1 MPRAMSN
8 PLSPPASRASGAE
21 TARSDPALEDAI
33 ERLLR
38 HAGPHL
44 VVGAPLGLGKPH
56 RVLNA
61 LYARIAADPSRR
73 LTILSALSLARPRAK
88 AGLERRF
95 LGPFVERH
103 FGAAFEDPAWFLA
116 QQRDAL
122 PPNIEVEEFY
132 LPSGALLGSRQAQQH
147 YASLNY
153 THAARGIAARGCNAI
168 VQSVARGP
176 GGRLSLSCN
185 PDLTFDLVDAL
196 AARGLPRPLML
207 AEVHPELPYVER
219 GASVDPGFFDI
230 VLTPARLPPLFA
242 VPRQPVSLAEFAIGL
257 YASTLVKDGG
267 TLQIGIGA
275 LSDALT
281 HALVLR
287 HTRNAD
293 YRRIVNALWPEAATS
308 ALVRETGGLTPFEHG
323 LFGCSEMVMDGFRV
337 LAEAG
342 VLKRAVVPD
351 AAAQARL
358 DAGTATPADL
368 ALREAEGELLHGGF
382 FLGSHELYGWLRQI
396 GGADSPFRL
405 RMTRIS
411 EINQL
416 GTEDAPLRAAQRR
429 HARFINTTM
438 MQTVLGA
445 AVSDALEDGRVVS
458 GVGGQYNFVAMGH
471 ALPDARSIL
480 LFRAVRESGAMVS
493 SSLLWHY
500 GHATIPRHLR
510 DLAISEYGIADLR
523 DRGDADCIRAMLA
536 IGDAR
541 FMPALAGKAV
551 AAGKL
556 DRADAGTWARNT
568 PEAIDAALAPF
579 RREGLLP
586 EYPMG
591 SDFTP
596 TEQDLVRALGR
607 LKRDTATRVGKAGA
621 LWKALWLDEA
631 RATPREAAA
640 LARMGYDGREGWREA
655 LERRLLRSALRA
667 TAHTLSAGPS
677 LPPPHSPR

>member
-1 MPRAMSN
+1 MSD
-8 PLSPPASRASGAE
+8 PLLHRASRVSPAGAP
-21 TARSDPALEDAI
+21 TPDAALDGAI
-33 ERLLR
+33 ERMLT
-38 HAGPHL
+38 HAGHRL

-61 LYARIAADPSRR
+61 LCSRIATDASRH
-73 LTILSALSLARPRAK
+73 LTILSALSLSRPRARS
-88 AGLERRF
+88 GLERRF
-95 LGPFVERH
+95 LDPFVDRH
-103 FGAAFEDPAWFLA
+103 FGADFEDPAWFLA

-122 PPNIEVEEFY
+122 PPNIEVQEFY

-153 THAARGIAARGCNAI
+153 THAARGIAARGCNII
-168 VQSVARGP
+168 VQAVARGP
-176 GGRLSLSCN
+176 DGRLSLSCN
-185 PDLTFDLVDAL
+185 PDLTFDLIDAL
-196 AARGLPRPLML
+196 AARDLPRPLMV
-207 AEVHPELPYVER
+207 AEVHPDLPYIER
-219 GASVDPGFFDI
+219 GASVDAGFFDI
-230 VLTPARLPPLFA
+230 VLEPAPLPPLFA

-257 YASTLVKDGG
+257 YASTLVKDSG

-293 YRRIVNALWPEAATS
+293 YRRIVDALWPEAAT
-308 ALVRETGGLTPFEHG
+308 ARLVGETGGLDPFERG

-351 AAAQARL
+351 AAAQGRL

-368 ALREAEGELLHGGF
+368 ALREAQGETLHGGF
-382 FLGSHELYGWLRQI
+382 FLGSRELYRWLQRI
-396 GGADSPFRL
+396 GSADSPFRL

-416 GTEDAPLRAAQRR
+416 GTDDAPLRTVQRR

-445 AVSDALEDGRVVS
+445 AVSDGLADGRVVS

-471 ALPDARSIL
+471 ALPDARSVL
-480 LFRAVRESGAMVS
+480 LFRAVRESGADVS

-500 GHATIPRHLR
+500 GHTTIPRHLR
-510 DLAISEYGIADLR
+510 DIAISEYGIADLR
-523 DRGDADCIRAMLA
+523 DQGDADCIRAMLA
-536 IGDAR
+536 IGDGR
-541 FMPALAGKAV
+541 FMPALAAKAV

-556 DRADAGTWARNT
+556 DRADPTTWARNT
-568 PEAIDAALAPF
+568 PEAIEATLAPF

-586 EYPMG
+586 EYPIG
-591 SDFTP
+591 SDFT
-596 TEQDLVRALGR
+596 TVEQDLVRALGR
-607 LKRDTATRVGKAGA
+607 LKRDTATRSGKARA
-621 LWKALWLDEA
+621 LWGALWLDESTADA
-631 RATPREAAA
+631 REDAAI
-640 LARMGYDGREGWREA
+640 ARMDYDGREAWREA
-655 LERRLLRSALRA
+655 LERKLLRAALRA
-667 TAHTLSAGPS
+667 TRPS
-677 LPPPHSPR
+677 

>member
-1 MPRAMSN
+1 MSA
-8 PLSPPASRASGAE
+8 PLLHRASRASPAGSP
-21 TARSDPALEDAI
+21 TSDAALDGAI
-33 ERLLR
+33 EHLLK
-38 HAGPHL
+38 HAGHHL

-73 LTILSALSLARPRAK
+73 LTILSALSLSRPKAK
-88 AGLERRF
+88 AGLEGRF
-95 LGPFVERH
+95 LAPFVERH
-103 FGAAFEDPAWFLA
+103 FGADFEDPAWFLA

-122 PPNIEVEEFY
+122 PPNIEVQEFY

-153 THAARGIAARGCNAI
+153 THAARGIAARGCNVI

-176 GGRLSLSCN
+176 DGRLSLSCN
-185 PDLTFDLVDAL
+185 PDLTFDLLDGL

-207 AEVHPELPYVER
+207 AEVHPDLPYVER
-219 GASVDPGFFDI
+219 GASVEPGFFDI
-230 VLTPARLPPLFA
+230 VLEPGPLPPLFA

-281 HALVLR
+281 HAIVLR

-293 YRRIVNALWPEAATS
+293 YRRIVAALWPDAATS
-308 ALVRETGGLTPFEHG
+308 ALVRDTGGLAPFEHG

-351 AAAQARL
+351 AAAQGRL
-358 DAGTATPADL
+358 NAGTATPADL
-368 ALREAEGELLHGGF
+368 ALREAQGETLHGGF
-382 FLGSHELYGWLRQI
+382 FLGSRELYRWLQRI

-416 GTEDAPLRAAQRR
+416 GTDDARLRAAQRR

-445 AVSDALEDGRVVS
+445 AVSDGLADGRVVS

-480 LFRAVRESGAMVS
+480 LFRAVRESGAEVS

-500 GHATIPRHLR
+500 GHTTIPRHLR
-510 DLAISEYGIADLR
+510 DIAISEYGIADLR
-523 DRGDADCIRAMLA
+523 DQGDADCIRAMLA

-541 FMPALAGKAV
+541 FMPVLAAKAV

-556 DRADAGTWARNT
+556 DCADPTPWARNS
-568 PEAIDAALAPF
+568 PEAIEATLAPF
-579 RREGLLP
+579 RRDGLLP
-586 EYPMG
+586 EYPIG

-596 TEQDLVRALGR
+596 IEQDLVRALGR
-607 LKRDTATRVGKAGA
+607 LKRDTATRAGKARA
-621 LWKALWLDEA
+621 LWAALWLDESTADA
-631 RATPREAAA
+631 REDATI
-640 LARMGYDGREGWREA
+640 ARMGYDGRETWREA
-655 LERRLLRSALRA
+655 LQRRLLRGALRA
-667 TAHTLSAGPS
+667 TTA
-677 LPPPHSPR
+677 

>member
-1 MPRAMSN
+1 MSDPSLHRAPRAS
-8 PLSPPASRASGAE
+8 LAGPPTPDA
-21 TARSDPALEDAI
+21 ALDGAI
-33 ERLLR
+33 ERMLK
-38 HAGPHL
+38 HAGHHL

-61 LYARIAADPSRR
+61 LYARIATDPTRR
-73 LTILSALSLARPRAK
+73 LTILSALSLSRPRAK
-88 AGLERRF
+88 AGLEGRF
-95 LGPFVERH
+95 LTPFVDRH
-103 FGAAFEDPAWFLA
+103 FGPDFEDPTWFLA

-132 LPSGALLGSRQAQQH
+132 LPSGALLGSKQAQQH

-153 THAARGIAARGCNAI
+153 THAARGIAARGCNVV

-176 GGRLSLSCN
+176 DGRLSLSCN
-185 PDLTFDLVDAL
+185 PDLTFDLIDAL
-196 AARGLPRPLML
+196 VARGLPRPLMV
-207 AEVHPELPYVER
+207 AEVHPDLPYIER
-219 GASVDPGFFDI
+219 GASVDPGFFDL
-230 VLTPARLPPLFA
+230 VLEPALLPPLFA
-242 VPRQPVSLAEFAIGL
+242 VPHHPVSLAEFAIGL

-293 YRRIVNALWPEAATS
+293 YRQILAALWPEAATS
-308 ALVRETGGLTPFEHG
+308 ALVRETGGLEPFEHG

-351 AAAQARL
+351 AQVQARL
-358 DAGTATPADL
+358 DTGTATAADI
-368 ALREAEGELLHGGF
+368 ALRAAQGEVLHGGF
-382 FLGSHELYGWLRQI
+382 FLGSRELYRWLQRI
-396 GGADSPFRL
+396 GGADSAVRL

-416 GTEDAPLRAAQRR
+416 GTDDAPLRAVQRR

-445 AVSDALEDGRVVS
+445 AVSDGLADGRVVS

-480 LFRAVRESGAMVS
+480 LFRAVRESGAEVS
-493 SSLLWHY
+493 SSVLWNY
-500 GHATIPRHLR
+500 GHTTIPRHLR

-523 DRGDADCIRAMLA
+523 DQGDADCIRAMLA

-541 FMPALAGKAV
+541 FMPELAAKAV

-556 DRADAGTWARNT
+556 DRADPNKWARNT
-568 PEAIDAALAPF
+568 PEAIEATLTPF

-586 EYPMG
+586 EYPIG

-596 TEQDLVRALGR
+596 VEQDLVRALGR
-607 LKRDTATRVGKAGA
+607 LKRDTATRGGKAHALWGA
-621 LWKALWLDEA
+621 LRLDESTADA
-631 RATPREAAA
+631 REDAAI
-640 LARMGYDGREGWREA
+640 ARMDYDGREAWREA
-655 LERRLLRSALRA
+655 LERKLLRAALRA
-667 TAHTLSAGPS
+667 TRP
-677 LPPPHSPR
+677 

>member
-1 MPRAMSN
+1 MSD
-8 PLSPPASRASGAE
+8 PLLHRASRASPAGSP
-21 TARSDPALEDAI
+21 TSDAALDGAI
-33 ERLLR
+33 EHLLK
-38 HAGPHL
+38 HAGHHL

-73 LTILSALSLARPRAK
+73 LTILSALSLSRPKAK

-95 LGPFVERH
+95 LAPFVERH
-103 FGAAFEDPAWFLA
+103 FGADFDDPAWFLA

-122 PPNIEVEEFY
+122 PPNIEVQEFY

-153 THAARGIAARGCNAI
+153 THAARGIAARGCNVI

-176 GGRLSLSCN
+176 DGRLSLSCN
-185 PDLTFDLVDAL
+185 PDLTFDLLDAL
-196 AARGLPRPLML
+196 AARGLPRPVLL
-207 AEVHPELPYVER
+207 AEVHPDLPYVER
-219 GASVDPGFFDI
+219 GASVDTDFFDI
-230 VLTPARLPPLFA
+230 VLEPGPLPPLFA

-293 YRRIVNALWPEAATS
+293 YRRIVAALWPDAATS
-308 ALVRETGGLTPFEHG
+308 ALVRDTGGLGPFEHG

-337 LAEAG
+337 LAEAD

-351 AAAQARL
+351 AAAQQRL
-358 DAGTATPADL
+358 DAGSATAADF
-368 ALREAEGELLHGGF
+368 ALREAEGEVLHGGF
-382 FLGSHELYGWLRQI
+382 FLGSRDLYRWLQRI
-396 GGADSPFRL
+396 GGADSAFRL

-416 GTEDAPLRAAQRR
+416 GTDDAPLRAAQRR

-445 AVSDALEDGRVVS
+445 AVSDGLADGRVVS

-480 LFRAVRESGAMVS
+480 LFRAVRESGAEVS

-500 GHATIPRHLR
+500 GHTTIPRHLR
-510 DLAISEYGIADLR
+510 DIALSEYGIADLR
-523 DRGDADCIRAMLA
+523 DQGDADCIRAMLA

-541 FMPALAGKAV
+541 FMPTLAAKAV

-556 DRADAGTWARNT
+556 DRADPGSWARNT
-568 PEAIDAALAPF
+568 PETIDAALAPF
-579 RREGLLP
+579 RRDGLLP
-586 EYPMG
+586 EYPIG

-596 TEQDLVRALGR
+596 VEQDLVRALVR
-607 LKRDTATRVGKAGA
+607 LKRDTAARAGKARA
-621 LWKALWLDEA
+621 LWAALWLDEA
-631 RATPREAAA
+631 RAGPREDAAI
-640 LARMGYDGREGWREA
+640 ARMGYDRREGWREA
-655 LERRLLRSALRA
+655 LERRLLRDALRA
-667 TAHTLSAGPS
+667 TSA
-677 LPPPHSPR
+677 

>member
-1 MPRAMSN
+1 MSD
-8 PLSPPASRASGAE
+8 PSLHRTSRAPLAGPSTPDA
-21 TARSDPALEDAI
+21 ALDGAI
-33 ERLLR
+33 EHLLK
-38 HAGPHL
+38 HAGHHL

-61 LYARIAADPSRR
+61 LYARIAADPGHR
-73 LTILSALSLARPRAK
+73 LTILSALSLSRPRAK

-95 LGPFVERH
+95 LAPFVDRH
-103 FGAAFEDPAWFLA
+103 FGSDFEDPAWFLA

-122 PPNIEVEEFY
+122 PPHIEVQEFY
-132 LPSGALLGSRQAQQH
+132 LPSGALLGSKQAQQH

-153 THAARGIAARGCNAI
+153 THAARGIAARGCNI
-168 VQSVARGP
+168 VVQSVARGP
-176 GGRLSLSCN
+176 DGRLSLSCN
-185 PDLTFDLVDAL
+185 PDLTFDLIDAL
-196 AARGLPRPLML
+196 AARGLPRPLMV
-207 AEVHPELPYVER
+207 AEVHPDLPYVER
-219 GASVDPGFFDI
+219 GASVDAGFFDI
-230 VLTPARLPPLFA
+230 VLEPGPLPPLFA

-257 YASTLVKDGG
+257 HASTLVKDGG

-293 YRRIVNALWPEAATS
+293 YRRILDALWQGAATS
-308 ALVRETGGLTPFEHG
+308 PLVRDTGGLAPFEQC

-351 AAAQARL
+351 AAAQGRL
-358 DAGTATPADL
+358 DAGTATAADI
-368 ALREAEGELLHGGF
+368 ALREAEGEVLHGGF
-382 FLGSHELYGWLRQI
+382 FLGSRELYRWLQGI
-396 GGADSPFRL
+396 GSAESAFRL

-445 AVSDALEDGRVVS
+445 AVSDGLADGRVVS

-480 LFRAVRESGAMVS
+480 LFRAVRESGAEVS

-500 GHATIPRHLR
+500 GHTTIPRHLR
-510 DLAISEYGIADLR
+510 DVAISEYGIADLR
-523 DRGDADCIRAMLA
+523 DQGDADCIRAMLA

-541 FMPALAGKAV
+541 FMPELAAKAV

-556 DRADAGTWARNT
+556 DRADPSTWARNT
-568 PEAIDAALAPF
+568 PEAIEAALAPF

-586 EYPMG
+586 EYPIG

-596 TEQDLVRALGR
+596 VEQDLVRALGR
-607 LKRDTATRVGKAGA
+607 LKRDTATRGGKARALWGA
-621 LWKALWLDEA
+621 LWFDESIADA
-631 RATPREAAA
+631 REDAAV
-640 LARMGYDGREGWREA
+640 ARMGYDGREGWREA
-655 LERRLLRSALRA
+655 LERKLLRAALRA
-667 TAHTLSAGPS
+667 TAD
-677 LPPPHSPR
+677 

>member
-1 MPRAMSN
+1 MSD
-8 PLSPPASRASGAE
+8 PLLHRASRASPAGSPTPDAALDGAIDRML
-21 TARSDPALEDAI
+21 T
-33 ERLLR
+33 
-38 HAGPHL
+38 HAGHHL

-61 LYARIAADPSRR
+61 LCSRIAADPSRR
-73 LTILSALSLARPRAK
+73 LTILSALSLSRPRAK

-95 LGPFVERH
+95 LAPFVDRH
-103 FGAAFEDPAWFLA
+103 FGADFEDPAWFLA

-122 PPNIEVEEFY
+122 PPNIEVQEFY
-132 LPSGALLGSRQAQQH
+132 LPSGALLGSKQAQQH

-153 THAARGIAARGCNAI
+153 THAARGIAARGCNI
-168 VQSVARGP
+168 VVQSVARGP
-176 GGRLSLSCN
+176 DGRLSLSCN
-185 PDLTFDLVDAL
+185 PDLTFDLIDAL
-196 AARGLPRPLML
+196 AARGLPRPLMV
-207 AEVHPELPYVER
+207 AEVHPDLPYVER
-219 GASVDPGFFDI
+219 GASVDAGFFDI
-230 VLTPARLPPLFA
+230 VLEPGPLPPLFA

-257 YASTLVKDGG
+257 YASALVKDGG

-293 YRRIVNALWPEAATS
+293 YRRILDALWPGAATS
-308 ALVRETGGLTPFEHG
+308 SLVRDTGGLEPFEHG

-337 LAEAG
+337 LAEAA

-351 AAAQARL
+351 AAAQGRL

-368 ALREAEGELLHGGF
+368 ALREAQGEVLHGGF
-382 FLGSHELYGWLRQI
+382 FLGSRDLYRWLQRI
-396 GGADSPFRL
+396 GSANSAFRL

-416 GTEDAPLRAAQRR
+416 GTDDAPLRAAQRR

-445 AVSDALEDGRVVS
+445 AVSDGLADGRVVS

-480 LFRAVRESGAMVS
+480 LFRAVRESGADVS

-500 GHATIPRHLR
+500 GHTTIPRHLR
-510 DLAISEYGIADLR
+510 DVAISEYGIADLR
-523 DRGDADCIRAMLA
+523 DQGDADCIRAMLTV
-536 IGDAR
+536 GDAR
-541 FMPALAGKAV
+541 FMPELAAKAV

-556 DRADAGTWARNT
+556 DRADPSTWARNT
-568 PEAIDAALAPF
+568 PEAVEAALAPF

-586 EYPMG
+586 EYPIG

-596 TEQDLVRALGR
+596 VEQDLVRALGR
-607 LKRDTATRVGKAGA
+607 LKRDTATRSGKARA
-621 LWKALWLDEA
+621 LWGALWLDESTADA
-631 RATPREAAA
+631 REDAAI
-640 LARMGYDGREGWREA
+640 ARMDYDGREAWREA
-655 LERRLLRSALRA
+655 LERKLLRAALRA
-667 TAHTLSAGPS
+667 TRPD
-677 LPPPHSPR
+677 

>member
-1 MPRAMSN
+1 MSD
-8 PLSPPASRASGAE
+8 PLLHRASRVSPAGAP
-21 TARSDPALEDAI
+21 TPDAALDGAI
-33 ERLLR
+33 ERMLT
-38 HAGPHL
+38 HAGHHL

-61 LYARIAADPSRR
+61 LCSRIATDASRH
-73 LTILSALSLARPRAK
+73 LTILSALSLSRPRTR

-95 LGPFVERH
+95 LAPFVDRH
-103 FGAAFEDPAWFLA
+103 FGADFEDPAWFLA

-122 PPNIEVEEFY
+122 PSNIEVQEFY
-132 LPSGALLGSRQAQQH
+132 LPSGALLGSKQAQQH

-153 THAARGIAARGCNAI
+153 THAARGIAARGCNVV
-168 VQSVARGP
+168 VQAVARGP
-176 GGRLSLSCN
+176 DGRLSLSCN
-185 PDLTFDLVDAL
+185 PDLTFDLIDAL
-196 AARGLPRPLML
+196 AARGLPRPLMV
-207 AEVHPELPYVER
+207 AEVHPDLPYIER
-219 GASVDPGFFDI
+219 GASVDAGFFDI
-230 VLTPARLPPLFA
+230 VLEPAPLPPLFA
-242 VPRQPVSLAEFAIGL
+242 VPRHPVSLAEFAIGL
-257 YASTLVKDGG
+257 YASTLVRDGG

-293 YRRIVNALWPEAATS
+293 YRRIVDALWPEAATS
-308 ALVRETGGLTPFEHG
+308 RLVGETGGLAPFERG

-351 AAAQARL
+351 AAAQRRL

-368 ALREAEGELLHGGF
+368 ALREAQGETLHGGF
-382 FLGSHELYGWLRQI
+382 FLGSRELYAWLQRI
-396 GGADSPFRL
+396 GSADSPFRL

-416 GTEDAPLRAAQRR
+416 GTDDAPLRTVQRR

-445 AVSDALEDGRVVS
+445 AVSDGLADGRVVS

-480 LFRAVRESGAMVS
+480 LFRAVRESGADVS

-500 GHATIPRHLR
+500 GHTTIPRHLR
-510 DLAISEYGIADLR
+510 DIAISEYGIADLR
-523 DRGDADCIRAMLA
+523 DQSDADCIRAMLA
-536 IGDAR
+536 IGDGR
-541 FMPALAGKAV
+541 FMPALAAKAV

-556 DRADAGTWARNT
+556 DRADPTTWARNT
-568 PEAIDAALAPF
+568 PEAIEATLAPF

-586 EYPMG
+586 EYPIG

-596 TEQDLVRALGR
+596 AEQDLVRALGR
-607 LKRDTATRVGKAGA
+607 LKRDTATRAGKARA
-621 LWKALWLDEA
+621 LWDALWLDES
-631 RATPREAAA
+631 RAEPREDAAI
-640 LARMGYDGREGWREA
+640 ARMGYDGREAWREA
-655 LERRLLRSALRA
+655 LERRLLRRALRHA
-667 TAHTLSAGPS
+667 SN
-677 LPPPHSPR
+677 

>member
-1 MPRAMSN
+1 V
-8 PLSPPASRASGAE
+8 
-21 TARSDPALEDAI
+21 
-33 ERLLR
+33 
-38 HAGPHL
+38 

-61 LYARIAADPSRR
+61 LVARIAAEPSRR
-73 LTILSALSLARPRAK
+73 LSLLSALSLSRPKAK

-95 LGPFVERH
+95 LGPFLERH
-103 FGAAFEDPAWFLA
+103 FGADFEDPAWFLA

-122 PPNIEVEEFY
+122 PANIEVEEFY
-132 LPSGALLGSRQAQQH
+132 LASGALLGSHQAQQH

-153 THAARGIAARGCNAI
+153 THAARGIAARGCNVI
-168 VQSVARGP
+168 VQAVARDAQ
-176 GGRLSLSCN
+176 GRISLSCN
-185 PDLTFDLVDAL
+185 PDLTEDLIDQL
-196 AARGLPRPLML
+196 AARGLPRPLMV
-207 AEVHPELPYVER
+207 AEVHPDLPFIER
-219 GASVDPGFFDI
+219 GAVVPEGFFDI
-230 VLTPARLPPLFA
+230 VLDHPAPPPLFA

-275 LSDALT
+275 LADAVT

-293 YRRIVNALWPEAATS
+293 YRRVIEALWPGAAAS
-308 ALVRETGGLTPFEHG
+308 PLVRDTGGLAPFERG

-358 DAGTATPADL
+358 DAGTATDADR
-368 ALREAEGELLHGGF
+368 ALLESEGEILHGGF
-382 FLGSHELYGWLRQI
+382 FLGSRALYRWLQGI
-396 GGADSPFRL
+396 GPSNQAPRM

-416 GTEDAPLRAAQRR
+416 GTGEAVLRSAQRR

-445 AVSDALEDGRVVS
+445 AVSDALADGRVVS

-471 ALPDARSIL
+471 ALPDARSVL
-480 LFRAVRESGAMVS
+480 LFRALRESGGEVS
-493 SSLLWHY
+493 SSLLGHY

-510 DLAISEYGIADLR
+510 DVAISEYGIADLR

-541 FMPALAGKAV
+541 FMPTLAAQ
-551 AAGKL
+551 AIHAGKL
-556 DRADAGTWARNT
+556 DRADPSIWARNT
-568 PEAIDAALAPF
+568 PQAIDAALGPF

-586 EYPMG
+586 EYPIG

-596 TEQDLVRALGR
+596 EEQDLVRALGS
-607 LKRDTATRVGKAGA
+607 LKRDTATRGGKARAIWGA
-621 LWKALWLDEA
+621 LWLGESKADA
-631 RATPREAAA
+631 RETAAI
-640 LARMGYDGREGWREA
+640 ARMGFQGREGWREA
-655 LERRLLRSALRA
+655 IERKLLRAALRA
-667 TAHTLSAGPS
+667 TRAA
-677 LPPPHSPR
+677 

>member
-1 MPRAMSN
+1 MSD
-8 PLSPPASRASGAE
+8 PLLHRASRASPAGSP
-21 TARSDPALEDAI
+21 TSDAALDGAI
-33 ERLLR
+33 EHLLK
-38 HAGPHL
+38 HAGHHL

-73 LTILSALSLARPRAK
+73 LTILSALSLSRPKAK

-95 LGPFVERH
+95 LAPFVERH
-103 FGAAFEDPAWFLA
+103 FGADFDDPAWFLA

-122 PPNIEVEEFY
+122 PPNIEVQEFY

-153 THAARGIAARGCNAI
+153 THAARGIAARGCNVI

-176 GGRLSLSCN
+176 DGRLSLSCN
-185 PDLTFDLVDAL
+185 PDLTFDLLDAL

-207 AEVHPELPYVER
+207 AEVHPDLPYVER
-219 GASVDPGFFDI
+219 GASVEPGFFDI
-230 VLTPARLPPLFA
+230 VLEPGPLPPLFA

-293 YRRIVNALWPEAATS
+293 YRRIIDALWPDAATS
-308 ALVRETGGLTPFEHG
+308 ALVRDTGGLGPFEHG

-351 AAAQARL
+351 AAAQQRL
-358 DAGTATPADL
+358 DAGSATAADL
-368 ALREAEGELLHGGF
+368 ALREAEGEVLHGGF
-382 FLGSHELYGWLRQI
+382 FLGSRDLYRWLQRI
-396 GGADSPFRL
+396 GGADSAFRL

-416 GTEDAPLRAAQRR
+416 GTDDAPLRAAQRR

-445 AVSDALEDGRVVS
+445 AVSDGLADGRVVS

-480 LFRAVRESGAMVS
+480 LFRAVRESGAEVS

-500 GHATIPRHLR
+500 GHTTIPRHLR
-510 DLAISEYGIADLR
+510 DIALSEYGIADLR
-523 DRGDADCIRAMLA
+523 DQGDADCIRAMLA

-541 FMPALAGKAV
+541 FMPTLAAKAV

-556 DRADAGTWARNT
+556 DRADPDTWARNT
-568 PEAIDAALAPF
+568 PETIDAALAPF
-579 RREGLLP
+579 RRDGLLP
-586 EYPMG
+586 EYPIG

-596 TEQDLVRALGR
+596 VEQDLVRALVR
-607 LKRDTATRVGKAGA
+607 LKRDTATRAGKARA
-621 LWKALWLDEA
+621 LWAALWLDESTADA
-631 RATPREAAA
+631 REDATI
-640 LARMGYDGREGWREA
+640 ARMGYDGRETWREA
-655 LERRLLRSALRA
+655 LQRRLLRGALRA
-667 TAHTLSAGPS
+667 TTA
-677 LPPPHSPR
+677 

>member
-1 MPRAMSN
+1 M
-8 PLSPPASRASGAE
+8 LK
-21 TARSDPALEDAI
+21 
-33 ERLLR
+33 
-38 HAGPHL
+38 HADHHL

-61 LYARIAADPSRR
+61 LCSRVAADASRR
-73 LTILSALSLARPRAK
+73 LTILSALSLSRPRAK

-95 LGPFVERH
+95 LAPFVERH
-103 FGAAFEDPAWFLA
+103 FGRDFEDPAWFLA

-122 PPNIEVEEFY
+122 PPNIEVQEFY
-132 LPSGALLGSRQAQQH
+132 LPSGALLGSKQAQQH

-153 THAARGIAARGCNAI
+153 THAARGIAARGCNI
-168 VQSVARGP
+168 VVQSVARGP
-176 GGRLSLSCN
+176 DGRLSLSCN
-185 PDLTFDLVDAL
+185 PDLTFDLIDAL
-196 AARGLPRPLML
+196 AARGLPRPLMV
-207 AEVHPELPYVER
+207 AEVHPDLPFVER
-219 GASVDPGFFDI
+219 GASVDAGFFDI
-230 VLTPARLPPLFA
+230 VLEPAPLPPLFA

-293 YRRIVNALWPEAATS
+293 YRRILDALWPGAATS
-308 ALVRETGGLTPFEHG
+308 RLVSHTGGLAPFEQG

-351 AAAQARL
+351 AAAQGRL
-358 DAGTATPADL
+358 DSGTATPADL
-368 ALREAEGELLHGGF
+368 ALREAEGEVLHGGF
-382 FLGSHELYGWLRQI
+382 FLGSRELYRWLQGI
-396 GGADSPFRL
+396 GSANSAFRL

-416 GTEDAPLRAAQRR
+416 GTDDAPLRAAQRR

-445 AVSDALEDGRVVS
+445 AVSDGLADGRVVS

-471 ALPDARSIL
+471 ALPDARSTL
-480 LFRAVRESGAMVS
+480 LFRAVRESGADVS

-500 GHATIPRHLR
+500 GHTTIPRHLR
-510 DLAISEYGIADLR
+510 DVAISEYGIADLR
-523 DRGDADCIRAMLA
+523 DQGDADCIRAMLTV
-536 IGDAR
+536 GDAR
-541 FMPALAGKAV
+541 FMPELAAKAV

-556 DRADAGTWARNT
+556 DRADPSTWARNT
-568 PEAIDAALAPF
+568 PEAVEAALAPF

-586 EYPMG
+586 EYPIG
-591 SDFTP
+591 SDFT
-596 TEQDLVRALGR
+596 TVEQDLVRALGR
-607 LKRDTATRVGKAGA
+607 LKRDTATRQGRVRALWGA
-621 LWKALWLDEA
+621 LWIDEA
-631 RATPREAAA
+631 GANPLEDAAI
-640 LARMGYDGREGWREA
+640 ARMGYDGREGWREA
-655 LERRLLRSALRA
+655 LERKLLRAALRA
-667 TAHTLSAGPS
+667 TAD
-677 LPPPHSPR
+677 

>member
-1 MPRAMSN
+1 M
-8 PLSPPASRASGAE
+8 
-21 TARSDPALEDAI
+21 SDPLLHPAAPVSPGERPAFDAALDDAI
-33 ERLLR
+33 ERMLG
-38 HAGPHL
+38 HAGHHL

-61 LYARIAADPSRR
+61 LYARVATDPSRR
-73 LTILSALSLARPRAK
+73 LTLLSALSLSRPRAQ

-95 LGPFVERH
+95 ITPFVDRH
-103 FGAAFEDPAWFLA
+103 FGTDFHDPAWFLA
-116 QQRDAL
+116 QKRDRL
-122 PPNIEVEEFY
+122 PPNVEVQEFY
-132 LPSGALLGSRQAQQH
+132 LPSGALLGSHQAQQH

-153 THAARGIAARGCNAI
+153 THAARGIAARGCNVV

-176 GGRLSLSCN
+176 EGRLSLSCN
-185 PDLTFDLVDAL
+185 PDLTFDLIDAL
-196 AARGLPRPLML
+196 AARGLPRPLMV
-207 AEVHPELPYVER
+207 AEVHPDLPYVER
-219 GASVDPGFFDI
+219 GASVDAGFFDI
-230 VLTPARLPPLFA
+230 VLEPGPLPPLFA

-293 YRRIVNALWPEAATS
+293 YRRILETLWPEVATS
-308 ALVRETGGLTPFEHG
+308 TLVRDTGGLAPFEHG

-351 AAAQARL
+351 AAAQQRL
-358 DAGTATPADL
+358 DAGSATAADL
-368 ALREAEGELLHGGF
+368 ALREAEGEVLHGGF
-382 FLGSHELYGWLRQI
+382 FLGSRDLYRWLQRI
-396 GGADSPFRL
+396 GGAGSAFRL

-416 GTEDAPLRAAQRR
+416 GTDDAALRATQRR

-445 AVSDALEDGRVVS
+445 AVSDGLADGRVVS

-480 LFRAVRESGAMVS
+480 LFRAVRESGAEVS

-500 GHATIPRHLR
+500 GHTTIPRHLR
-510 DLAISEYGIADLR
+510 DIALNEYGIADLR
-523 DRGDADCIRAMLA
+523 DEGDADCIRAMLS

-541 FMPALAGKAV
+541 FMPTLAAKAV

-556 DRADAGTWARNT
+556 DRADPCTWARNT

-586 EYPMG
+586 EYPIG

-596 TEQDLVRALGR
+596 VEQDLVRALGR
-607 LKRDTATRVGKAGA
+607 LKRDTATRAGKARA
-621 LWKALWLDEA
+621 LWAALWLDESQA
-631 RATPREAAA
+631 KPREDAAI
-640 LARMGYDGREGWREA
+640 ARMGYDGREGWREA
-655 LERRLLRSALRA
+655 LERKLLRTALRA
-667 TAHTLSAGPS
+667 TTA
-677 LPPPHSPR
+677 